1 MCFTFWTIP
10 YDLVFLFRS
19 IPPYPRRKGFVPLD
33 VDDFGDGGAYPE
45 LHVVQYPLNM
55 GRPGQKSTALVTVQ
69 VDETGKL
76 RTDMIVKQ
84 GGNRNKIVQSQ
95 MSDIKE
101 KAADEDKMALPE
113 EKEINDTAEKTRM
126 ALEALIQS
134 KISSSKPTTVA
145 SSTEVADPT
154 YIRYTPNPSA
164 PG

>member
-1 MCFTFWTIP
+1 M
-10 YDLVFLFRS
+10 
-19 IPPYPRRKGFVPLD
+19 D

-55 GRPGQKSTALVTVQ
+55 GRPGQKSSALVTVQ
-69 VDETGKL
+69 VDESGKI

-84 GGNRNKIVQSQ
+84 GGNKDKIVQSQ

-101 KAADEDKMALPE
+101 KEADADKMALPE
-113 EKEINDTAEKTRM
+113 EKEINDTAEKTRL

-134 KISSSKPTTVA
+134 KITSAKPTTVA
-145 SSTEVADPT
+145 TSTEVADAS

-164 PG
+164 PGYGIYFT

>member
-1 MCFTFWTIP
+1 MPWFCLINVCRP
-10 YDLVFLFRS
+10 L
-19 IPPYPRRKGFVPLD
+19 PQYPNRKGFIPLN
-33 VDDFGDGGAYPE
+33 VEDFGDGGSYPE

-55 GRPGQKSTALVTVQ
+55 GRPGQKSSALVTVQ
-69 VDETGKL
+69 MDESGKL
-76 RTDMIVKQ
+76 RTDLIVRQ
-84 GGNRNKIVQSQ
+84 GGNQNKMVQSQ

-113 EKEINDTAEKTRM
+113 EKEINETADKTRM

-134 KISSSKPTTVA
+134 KISSAKPTTVA

>member
-1 MCFTFWTIP
+1 MHFFF
-10 YDLVFLFRS
+10 DRM
-19 IPPYPRRKGFVPLD
+19 IPPYPNRKGFVPLD

-55 GRPGQKSTALVTVQ
+55 GRPGQKSSALVTVQ
-69 VDETGKL
+69 VDESGKI

-84 GGNRNKIVQSQ
+84 GGNKDKIVQSQ

-101 KAADEDKMALPE
+101 KEADADKMALPE
-113 EKEINDTAEKTRM
+113 EKEINDTAEKTRL

-134 KISSSKPTTVA
+134 KITSAKPTTVA
-145 SSTEVADPT
+145 TSTEVADAS

-164 PG
+164 PGYDIY